1 MATKSAKVTSKKS
14 TAAAETKDPK
24 AGPSPEPRGPDSSP
38 PDEATTLTTGA
49 ESSPP
54 KETTVPQF
62 YKGKPHQQVLYG
74 NAQGRVRFI
83 QDHNCF
89 DNEGKYVCHEDDRK

>member
-38 PDEATTLTTGA
+38 PDEATTPATGTK
-49 ESSPP
+49 SSPP
-54 KETTVPQF
+54 KRAQF

-89 DNEGKYVCHEDDRK
+89 DNEGKYVCHEYDRK